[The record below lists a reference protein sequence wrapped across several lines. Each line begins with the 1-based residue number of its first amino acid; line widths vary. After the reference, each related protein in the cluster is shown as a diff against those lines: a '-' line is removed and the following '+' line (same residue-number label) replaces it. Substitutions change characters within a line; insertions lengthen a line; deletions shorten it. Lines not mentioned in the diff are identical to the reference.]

1 MNDHLITQN
10 TIQIEFVPKQQYDEL
25 EKKLRDT
32 EIRKKICEE
41 QHAQTLLSIQTH
53 IDTATNQRNEN
64 EMLRKEIA
72 IIKTDIQLMQN
83 QIAEIQKEKLNE
95 K

>member
-1 MNDHLITQN
+1 
-10 TIQIEFVPKQQYDEL
+10 
-25 EKKLRDT
+25 
-32 EIRKKICEE
+32 
-41 QHAQTLLSIQTH
+41 LLSIQTH

>member
-1 MNDHLITQN
+1 MNEHLITQN
-10 TIQIEFVPKQQYDEL
+10 IIQIEFVPKQQYNEL

-32 EIRKKICEE
+32 EFAKKICEE

-72 IIKTDIQLMQN
+72 NIKMDIQLLQN
-83 QIAEIQKEKLNE
+83 QIAEIQKEKFNG